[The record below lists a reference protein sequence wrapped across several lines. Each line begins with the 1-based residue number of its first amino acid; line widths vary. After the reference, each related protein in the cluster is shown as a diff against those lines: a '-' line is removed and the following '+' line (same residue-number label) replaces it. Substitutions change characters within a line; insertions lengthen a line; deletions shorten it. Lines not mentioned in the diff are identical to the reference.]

1 MDNTH
6 FDEFSEILDL
16 VAEQYNKTLSA
27 GLKMLYRQGLC
38 EYEFDAVK
46 QALTRHLRNTDSGMF
61 MPKIA
66 DIIKMTQGS
75 SLDSALVAWSKVDK
89 SVRFKGVY
97 ADVVFDDPLIHRVI
111 DDMGG
116 WIASWGTCRHPQRM
130 LWVFY

>member
-27 GLKMLYRQGLC
+27 DLKMLYWQGLC

-46 QALTRHLRNTDSGMF
+46 QALTRHLRNTDSGIF

-66 DIIKMTQGS
+66 DIIKMMQGS
-75 SLDSALVAWSKVDK
+75 SLNSALVAWSKVDK
-89 SVRFKGVY
+89 SVRFKGAY

-116 WIASWGTCRHPQRM
+116 CIS
-130 LWVFY
+130 